1 MSFLYG
7 EHMMSSG
14 QRCVSRPSFIFAFLS
29 SFDIFR
35 RATLLRLRTPTTATA
50 MIARIEKEDADL
62 EAEAIE
68 SLHQACYYSLQTFDE
83 NHWCGELKSNVTIT
97 AEYVFLHQT
106 LGHWQTYNESRD
118 PIRKYLFS
126 EQNDDGSWSIAPG
139 YPGDISASTE
149 AYLALKIL
157 GQTCE
162 GSPAMQK
169 AQRWITTDGGGI
181 ERVRV
186 FTRIYLATFG
196 LFPWSAVP
204 QLPAEL
210 IFMPN
215 IAPINI
221 YRLSSWA
228 RSTVIPLL
236 VVCHHQPVWGLPNG
250 TSACNDFLDEL
261 WLASRQWNVPYHPG
275 IYAMISNNDWIG
287 TAFTAADKAIS
298 WLGGMRSYNPLRR
311 LAVRQCMQWIDA
323 HQEAS
328 GDWAGIFPPMH
339 VGVLAYLLEGF
350 PTDDGRVRRALEAIE
365 RFAWQDE
372 RGKRVQAC
380 VSPVWDTILMSAAM
394 ADMPTD
400 DGGMSKQMAVDL
412 KTVRGNALTWV
423 KGKQLLENR
432 GDWRIYRPSLAPG
445 GFSFEYHNEWYPD
458 VDDTAAAVIAF
469 LKDDES
475 SVTSPH
481 VLDAIYWI
489 LGMQCKD
496 GGWAAFDAENDK
508 LFLNRIPFSDMDSL
522 CDPSTPDIVGRVL
535 EAFGL
540 FQVSAARVGRNGDK
554 PPYALLQRIRAACD
568 RGISFIQRHQEVNG
582 AWKGRWGVN
591 LIYGT
596 SNVLCGL
603 AYFLNPDDVAPKGYV
618 SEDMANHPNRLT
630 VYAMAKRG
638 VDFLL
643 SVQHPDGGWAESLAT
658 DKYADITS
666 ANAQKIRK
674 HFTTVPST
682 ASQTAWSLMAL
693 TTYLQASHEAIT
705 DGVRH
710 LVQHQTETSLT
721 SARKRKAAST
731 DSFHTASDHSEATL
745 QDHDLKT
752 SVAKTWPGG
761 AYTGT
766 GFPNHF
772 YLGYTLYSHYFPM
785 MALGRFVQA
794 KRDERAGTKWSM

>member
-1 MSFLYG
+1 MPAILG
-7 EHMMSSG
+7 K
-14 QRCVSRPSFIFAFLS
+14 Q
-29 SFDIFR
+29 D
-35 RATLLRLRTPTTATA
+35 
-50 MIARIEKEDADL
+50 DNL
-62 EAEAIE
+62 EAGAIE
-68 SLHQACYYSLQTFDE
+68 SLQQAYHYSLKTFDN

-106 LGHWQTYNESRD
+106 LGHWQTYNESKD
-118 PIRKYLFS
+118 SICDYLFS
-126 EQNDDGSWSIAPG
+126 EQNDDGSWSIAPDH
-139 YPGDISASTE
+139 PGDISASTE

-157 GQTCE
+157 GQTSD
-162 GSPAMQK
+162 GSPAMRK
-169 AQRWITTDGGGI
+169 AQQWITTEGGGV

-221 YRLSSWA
+221 YKLSSWA

-236 VVCHHQPVWGLPNG
+236 VVCHHQPVWALPNA

-261 WLASRQWNVPYHPG
+261 WLNPSQKNVPYHQG
-275 IYAMISNNDWIG
+275 IYTMLSNNDWIG
-287 TAFTAADKAIS
+287 SAFTAVDKAIS

-339 VGVLAYLLEGF
+339 VGVLAYLLEGIH
-350 PTDDGRVRRALEAIE
+350 TEDGRVRRALEAIE
-365 RFAWQDE
+365 RFSWQDT

-380 VSPVWDTILMSAAM
+380 VSPVWDTVLMAAAL
-394 ADMPTD
+394 ADMPIKDRALPNKMIADPT
-400 DGGMSKQMAVDL
+400 
-412 KTVRGNALTWV
+412 TVRREALTWV

-432 GDWRIYRPSLAPG
+432 GDWRVFRPSLAPG

-481 VLDAIYWI
+481 VLDAIYWL

-496 GGWAAFDAENDK
+496 GGWAAFDVENDK

-540 FQVSAARVGRNGDK
+540 FQVSAACVGRNGEK
-554 PPYALLQRIRAACD
+554 PPYALMQRIRAACD

-603 AYFLNPDDVAPKGYV
+603 AYFLNPDDDPSKVH
-618 SEDMANHPNRLT
+618 SIEDTDQPSRPT

-643 SVQHPDGGWAESLAT
+643 SVQNQDGGWAESLAT
-658 DKYADITS
+658 YKYTDITE
-666 ANAQKIRK
+666 ANSQQIRK
-674 HFTTVPST
+674 HFSTVPST
-682 ASQTAWSLMAL
+682 ASQTAWALMAL
-693 TTYLQASHEAIT
+693 ATYLQASHEAVT
-705 DGVRH
+705 DGVRY
-710 LVQHQTETSLT
+710 LVQNQTETSLI
-721 SARKRKAAST
+721 SAKKYEVGAGGNPLSI
-731 DSFHTASDHSEATL
+731 SNQSEAAL
-745 QDHDLKT
+745 PQLPI
-752 SVAKTWPGG
+752 AKTWPGE

-785 MALGRFVQA
+785 MALGRFLQA
-794 KRDERAGTKWSM
+794 KREERAGT

>member
-1 MSFLYG
+1 M
-7 EHMMSSG
+7 
-14 QRCVSRPSFIFAFLS
+14 PAI
-29 SFDIFR
+29 
-35 RATLLRLRTPTTATA
+35 
-50 MIARIEKEDADL
+50 IEKQYADL

-68 SLHQACYYSLQTFDE
+68 SLQQAYHYSLDTLED

-97 AEYVFLHQT
+97 AEYVLLHQT

-118 PIRKYLFS
+118 PICKYLLS

-139 YPGDISASTE
+139 HPGDISASTE

-162 GSPAMQK
+162 ESPAMQK
-169 AQRWITTDGGGI
+169 AQRWITTEGGGA
-181 ERVRV
+181 EKVRV

-221 YRLSSWA
+221 YKLSSWA

-236 VVCHHQPVWGLPNG
+236 VVCHHRPVWGLPNG

-261 WLASRQWNVPYHPG
+261 WVDAGQKNVPYHQG
-275 IYAMISNNDWIG
+275 IFTMLSNNDWIG
-287 TAFTAADKAIS
+287 SVFTAVDKAIS
-298 WLGGMRSYNPLRR
+298 WLGGLRSYNPLRR

-350 PTDDGRVRRALEAIE
+350 STDDGRVRRALEAVE
-365 RFAWQDE
+365 RFAWQDAN
-372 RGKRVQAC
+372 GKRVQAC
-380 VSPVWDTILMSAAM
+380 VSPVWDTVLMSAAL
-394 ADMPTD
+394 ADMPID
-400 DGGMSKQMAVDL
+400 EGAMSIKTIAQL
-412 KTVRGNALTWV
+412 TTVRGDALTWV

-432 GDWRIYRPSLAPG
+432 GDWRVYRPSLAPG
-445 GFSFEYHNEWYPD
+445 GFSFEYHNAWYPD

-496 GGWAAFDAENDK
+496 GGWAAFDVENDK

-522 CDPSTPDIVGRVL
+522 CDPPTPDIVGRVL

-540 FQVSAARVGRNGDK
+540 FQVSAAHVGRNGEK
-554 PPYALLQRIRAACD
+554 PPYALLQRISAACD
-568 RGISFIQRHQEVNG
+568 RGIDFIQRHQEVNG

-603 AYFLNPDDVAPKGYV
+603 AYFLNPDDEASTGYV
-618 SEDMANHPNRLT
+618 VEDLADQPSRPT

-643 SVQHPDGGWAESLAT
+643 SVQNRDGGWAESLAT
-658 DKYADITS
+658 YKFTDITP
-666 ANAQKIRK
+666 ANSQQLHK
-674 HFTTVPST
+674 HFATVPST
-682 ASQTAWSLMAL
+682 ASQTAWALMAL
-693 TTYLQASHEAIT
+693 ATYLQASHEAVT
-705 DGVRH
+705 DGVRY
-710 LVQHQTETSLT
+710 LVQHQTETSLI
-721 SARKRKAAST
+721 SAKKEEFGSDDSSHRASNESGAT
-731 DSFHTASDHSEATL
+731 FKNITTASSPM
-745 QDHDLKT
+745 
-752 SVAKTWPGG
+752 AKTWPGE

-785 MALGRFVQA
+785 MALGRFLQA
-794 KRDERAGTKWSM
+794 KRDERAGIKWSI